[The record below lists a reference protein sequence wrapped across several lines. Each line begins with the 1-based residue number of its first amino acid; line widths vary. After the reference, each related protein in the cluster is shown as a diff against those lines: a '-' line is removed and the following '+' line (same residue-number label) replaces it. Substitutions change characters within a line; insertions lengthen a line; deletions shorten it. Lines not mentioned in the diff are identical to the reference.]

1 MITIYTSPSCASC
14 KKVKQWF
21 DENKIP
27 YKEKNIFTS
36 VLNSDELKDILK
48 KTENGTDD
56 IISTRSNI
64 IKQGNV
70 NIDDMKISELIQFII
85 KNPSILKRPIMVDD
99 YRIQVGYNRYEMS
112 SFIPAAR
119 RIAYNA
125 CPKHGF
131 CTDCED
137 AKKGIAAAQEAL
149 MK

>member
-1 MITIYTSPSCASC
+1 MITIYTSPNCASC

-21 DENKIP
+21 EENKIP

-36 VLNSDELKDILK
+36 VLDPEELKDILR

-64 IKQGNV
+64 IKEGKV

-99 YRIQVGYNRYEMS
+99 TKIQVGYNKYEIS
-112 SFIPAAR
+112 SFVPAAR
-119 RIAYNA
+119 RIALNN
-125 CPKHGF
+125 CPH
-131 CTDCED
+131 
-137 AKKGIAAAQEAL
+137 AQNCSECANGD
-149 MK
+149 KIKN

>member
-36 VLNSDELKDILK
+36 VLNPDELKDIIK

-64 IKQGNV
+64 IKDGNV
-70 NIDDMKISELIQFII
+70 DIEDMKISELIQFII
-85 KNPSILKRPIMVDD
+85 KNPSVLKRPIMVDEN
-99 YRIQVGYNRYEMS
+99 RIQVGYNKYEIS
-112 SFIPAAR
+112 SFVPAAR
-119 RIAYNA
+119 RVAYNA
-125 CPKHGF
+125 CPRHQECCDD
-131 CTDCED
+131 CTDNKNIIEQI
-137 AKKGIAAAQEAL
+137 KK
-149 MK
+149 